1 MNIIDGL
8 LGEHGVLYA
17 EIDYLEGTIPEEK
30 AVADVQAS
38 LAFLAAGVQ
47 SHSRLEDELVFVSLE
62 RHLDGE
68 QGVIQ
73 SMRRMHADLDATF
86 ERLRTATDLGVARD
100 LASSAVALAREHFS
114 AEEEL
119 CFPLAEDALPQ
130 DQLLRLGD
138 TWAARRGLAGA

>member
-17 EIDYLEGTIPEEK
+17 EIDCLEGTVPDAE
-30 AVADVQAS
+30 AVADVQAG

-47 SHSRLEDELVFVSLE
+47 SHSRVEDELLFASVE
-62 RHLDGE
+62 RRLGAE
-68 QGVIQ
+68 NGVIQ
-73 SMRRMHADLDATF
+73 SMRRMHADLDAAF
-86 ERLRTATDLGVARD
+86 EQLRTAIDLSAVRA
-100 LASSAVALAREHFS
+100 LASSAAALAREHFS

-119 CFPLAEDALPQ
+119 CFPLAEDALSE

-138 TWAARRGLAGA
+138 AWAARRGLAGT